1 MKKLRVVSCAA
12 AAIGALGLTIG
23 APGLANAATLALAA
37 GQTFSINFENC
48 TGCSGTGPFGSLSVA
63 SDGAGGFDITATTV
77 PNVLFHQS
85 QGSTASP
92 GIYFDIAGLTSA
104 SIVSSNGG
112 GSVVWTASTT
122 FNGSLDAFANGNV
135 GIFCSSGVS
144 GNTCGS
150 SVVFDVK
157 GSNLTLT
164 NVNGN
169 NTDGG
174 TNLWFVVDVAIAAG
188 QLGCSN
194 GGSAGSPCTG
204 PVAASLSSS
213 VPEPATWGMMLIGF
227 AGLGFAFRQSRRKVS
242 FA

>member
-1 MKKLRVVSCAA
+1 
-12 AAIGALGLTIG
+12 
-23 APGLANAATLALAA
+23 
-37 GQTFSINFENC
+37 
-48 TGCSGTGPFGSLSVA
+48 
-63 SDGAGGFDITATTV
+63 
-77 PNVLFHQS
+77 
-85 QGSTASP
+85 
-92 GIYFDIAGLTSA
+92 
-104 SIVSSNGG
+104 VSSNGG

-135 GIFCSSGVS
+135 GILCSSGVS

>member
-1 MKKLRVVSCAA
+1 MRKLRIISCA
-12 AAIGALGLTIG
+12 AAIGALGFAIG
-23 APGLANAATLALAA
+23 APSLANAATLALAA

-48 TGCSGTGPFGSLSVA
+48 TNCSGTGPWGSLSVA
-63 SDGAGGFDITATTV
+63 SDGAGGFNITATTV

-85 QGSTASP
+85 QGANPSP
-92 GIYFDIAGLTSA
+92 GLYFDIAGLTSA

-112 GSVVWTASTT
+112 GSVVWTANTA

-135 GIFCSSGVS
+135 GIFCSSGVA

-150 SVVFDVK
+150 QVVFDVK

-164 NVNGN
+164 NINGN
-169 NTDGG
+169 NSPG

-188 QLGCSN
+188 QLGCS
-194 GGSAGSPCTG
+194 GSVPCTG
-204 PVAASLSSS
+204 PVAASLTSA
-213 VPEPATWGMMLIGF
+213 VPEPATWGMMLLGF
-227 AGLGFAFRQSRRKVS
+227 VGLGFAFRQSRRKIS